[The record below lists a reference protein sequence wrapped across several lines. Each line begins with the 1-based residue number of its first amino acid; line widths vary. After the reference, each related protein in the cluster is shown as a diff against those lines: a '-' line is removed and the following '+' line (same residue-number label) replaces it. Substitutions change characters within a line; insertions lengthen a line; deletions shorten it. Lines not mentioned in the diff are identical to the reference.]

1 MGSAFGPVMIVYLM
15 VSGLVGLS
23 WLVRKPMVLLALD
36 PVMGLRFLFS
46 GSNLAGFAVLSVV
59 FLAITGAEALSADQG
74 QLGRGNI
81 RVAWGLALVCI
92 LLGYFGQGAWMLQ
105 HPGFTVTAEGV
116 APYFAMM
123 PEWLRPISVLLALLA
138 GIIASQALITAA
150 FSLAAAADG
159 LGWLPRMRTVYP
171 GDTKGQV
178 CIPAVDVFLCVA
190 CVGVML
196 HFKSSSAMEAA
207 YGLALIVA
215 MLMDTFMLWYWIR
228 HVAHRAAWMAW
239 LACGPFALLELAFL
253 EASLGK
259 FLEGGYITVA
269 LAGLILFCLR
279 ACIRVRG
286 LERVRRRMIRVDHL
300 STMLEQA
307 ASDENRDYVAD
318 QIVWLTPDPRMGMIN
333 RDVAV
338 SMIRRKACMYWAV
351 TVTQTNDPDSVE
363 RDVKVDGRLVR
374 LRFKLGFKV
383 PRPIS

>member
-1 MGSAFGPVMIVYLM
+1 M
-15 VSGLVGLS
+15 
-23 WLVRKPMVLLALD
+23 
-36 PVMGLRFLFS
+36 
-46 GSNLAGFAVLSVV
+46 
-59 FLAITGAEALSADQG
+59 
-74 QLGRGNI
+74 GRGNI

-338 SMIRRKACMYWAV
+338 SMIRRKARMYWAV